1 MEIPRSSH
9 HAIFP
14 DANPAACDEAARTRA
29 AMELCAAIAMVER
42 NPIYRVVVCSQAT
55 SASLLADLDPL
66 AAEAGIVLERRIRA
80 GGGGFDVVVRA
91 A

>member
-9 HAIFP
+9 LAIVP
-14 DANPAACDEAARTRA
+14 DGIDPACDEDARKRA
-29 AMELCAAIAMVER
+29 AMELCAAIAMVSR
-42 NPIYRVVVCSQAT
+42 NAVYRVVVCSQAT

-66 AAEAGIVLERRIRA
+66 AAEAGVVLERRIRA